1 MSHPQG
7 RGPSRFE
14 VGCTVDI
21 ENTFENLH
29 AHVELDG
36 NPEIRPGDRVRV
48 HGDPVV
54 VRYGERL
61 TLRRTATVRRAS
73 ALGRAWTQM
82 TGNLE
87 CFELFDVSFTPERE
101 L

>member
-1 MSHPQG
+1 MQAQTH
-7 RGPSRFE
+7 RGSRFD
-14 VGCTVDI
+14 VDCTVDI

-36 NPEIRPGDRVRV
+36 NPEIRLGDKVRV
-48 HGDPVV
+48 HGEPVIV
-54 VRYGERL
+54 PYGTRL
-61 TLRRTATVRRAS
+61 TLRRTATVSRAN
-73 ALGRAWTQM
+73 ALTRAWTRV

-87 CFELFDVSFTPERE
+87 CFELFDVSFTEERE

>member
-1 MSHPQG
+1 MRNMPDH
-7 RGPSRFE
+7 RGASFD

-48 HGDPVV
+48 HGDPVI

-61 TLRRTATVRRAS
+61 TLRRTATVRRAN
-73 ALGRAWTQM
+73 ALSRAWTRM
-82 TGNLE
+82 TGDFE
-87 CFELFDVSFTPERE
+87 CFELFDVSFSTERK

>member
-1 MSHPQG
+1 MRNMPDH
-7 RGPSRFE
+7 RGVHFD

-54 VRYGERL
+54 VPYGERL
-61 TLRRTATVRRAS
+61 TLRRTATVRRAG
-73 ALGRAWTQM
+73 AFARAWTRM
-82 TGNLE
+82 TGDLA
-87 CFELFDVSFTPERE
+87 CFELFEVSFTPERE

>member
-1 MSHPQG
+1 MSNTTDH
-7 RGPSRFE
+7 RGSCFD

-36 NPEIRPGDRVRV
+36 NPEIGPGDRVRV

-61 TLRRTATVRRAS
+61 TLRRTATVRRAG
-73 ALGRAWTQM
+73 ALGRAWTRM
-82 TGNLE
+82 TGDLE